1 MVSTRPDIS
10 YAISVLSIFMSNLDK
25 EHWLGMKWLLR
36 YLNGS
41 SEVGLIYEKRGK
53 TIWLEGYS
61 NLYYGADIEKKRSI
75 TSYFFQLKWVLY
87 KLQGSVA
94 NCGGSFYNR
103 GKHSNN
109 GSTLVE
115 RSFGRTYC

>member
-1 MVSTRPDIS
+1 MKKVPYFSAAGSTMLTMVSTRPDIS
-10 YAISVLSIFMSNLDK
+10 YAISVLSIFMSNPDK

-61 NLYYGADIEKKRSI
+61 DSDYGTNIDKRRVHNFL
-75 TSYFFQLKWVLY
+75 FF
-87 KLQGSVA
+87 
-94 NCGGSFYNR
+94 
-103 GKHSNN
+103 
-109 GSTLVE
+109 ST
-115 RSFGRTYC
+115 